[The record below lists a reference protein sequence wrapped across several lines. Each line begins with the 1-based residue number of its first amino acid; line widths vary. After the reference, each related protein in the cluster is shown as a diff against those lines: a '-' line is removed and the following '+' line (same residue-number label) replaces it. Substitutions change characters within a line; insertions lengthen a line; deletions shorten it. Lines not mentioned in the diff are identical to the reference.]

1 MKCYGFRFG
10 LGLASILL
18 ATLVVWFALGHSGA
32 VWAQGALVR
41 EAAEQILRALA
52 KYFGKESAEEAAEQ
66 LAKYGAEKVAREVA
80 ERAIREGGEEL
91 VEKLASQVAKHG
103 PDLLFASSN
112 AKSLSQVL
120 RWIDELP
127 AGQVGPALRRM
138 GAGTTGKA
146 LCELAEQYGVGAV
159 KAEVLH
165 QGVGTKLVQHLGDD
179 GIRLAER
186 LSTKEAIELAR
197 HAEDISRLPPDM
209 RQGVMRLLYED
220 TRQMIA
226 FMGRFVEKNPGKT
239 LFTVGATTVL
249 LANSK
254 NILGGSDVV
263 FDDNGNP
270 VVVDRPGIVERS
282 VRRMFEPWV
291 KLALALATVFGIGW
305 VTIKLY
311 FLYRRNSMY
320 YDGAGTM
327 KDKR

>member
-10 LGLASILL
+10 LGLAL
-18 ATLVVWFALGHSGA
+18 AIWAVSCSLGHSGT
-32 VWAQGALVR
+32 VWAQGAVVR
-41 EAAEQILRALA
+41 EAAEQIMRALA
-52 KYFGKESAEEAAEQ
+52 THFGKASTKEVAEQ

-103 PDLLFASSN
+103 PDLLFAGSN

-127 AGQVGPALRRM
+127 ADQVGPALNRL
-138 GAGTTGKA
+138 GAGTSGKM
-146 LCELAEQYGVGAV
+146 LCEFAEKYGVNAI

-165 QGVGTKLVQHLGDD
+165 RGVGTRLVQHLGDD

-186 LSTKEAIELAR
+186 LSTNEAIELAR
-197 HAEDISRLPPDM
+197 HAEDISRLPPDL
-209 RQGVMRLLYED
+209 RQGVLRLLYED

-254 NILGGSDVV
+254 NILGGSDLV
-263 FDDNGNP
+263 FDENGNP
-270 VVVDRPGIVERS
+270 VVVSRPGIIERWLG
-282 VRRMFEPWV
+282 RALQPWIR
-291 KLALALATVFGIGW
+291 LALTLATVFGIGW
-305 VTIKLY
+305 ITIKLY
-311 FLYRRNSMY
+311 FLYRRNLVC
-320 YDGAGTM
+320 YDGAGRTNS
-327 KDKR
+327 KS